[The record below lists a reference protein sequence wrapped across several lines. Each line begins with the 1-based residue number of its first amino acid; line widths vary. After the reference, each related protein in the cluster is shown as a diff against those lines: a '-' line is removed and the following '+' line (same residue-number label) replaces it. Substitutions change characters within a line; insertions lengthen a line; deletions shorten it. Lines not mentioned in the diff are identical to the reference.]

1 MIKNKPPKIAEWML
15 SRAVDSSIRYS
26 ALGDF
31 EEQFQLIADERS
43 LIHARIWYS
52 LQVIK
57 SLPSFVADS
66 FYWSLVMIRNYLVV
80 ALRNMFRQKVH
91 SFINIFGLS
100 LGIALSILIFM
111 FVRSEFAYD
120 TFHENGA
127 KIYRVNQK
135 ISGHNGTRFLSA
147 TPLPLCNALEDNYP
161 EISHATRLGSSSM
174 VVKTGENAF
183 NETVTFVDAD
193 FFEMFSF
200 PIMTGNKQKPLIS
213 LTSMV

>member
-1 MIKNKPPKIAEWML
+1 M
-15 SRAVDSSIRYS
+15 DSSIRYS

-52 LQVIK
+52 LQLIK
-57 SLPSFVADS
+57 SLPPFVADS

-111 FVRSEFAYD
+111 FVRSEFSFD
-120 TFHENGA
+120 TFHENGDN
-127 KIYRVNQK
+127 IYRVNQK
-135 ISGHNGTRFLSA
+135 ISGQNGTRFLSA
-147 TPLPLCNALEDNYP
+147 TPLPLCDVLEENYP
-161 EISHATRLGSSSM
+161 EIVQATRLGSASM
-174 VVKTGENAF
+174 VVKNGENAF
-183 NETVTFVDAD
+183 NETVTFVDAQ

-200 PIMTGNKQKPLIS
+200 RS
-213 LTSMV
+213 